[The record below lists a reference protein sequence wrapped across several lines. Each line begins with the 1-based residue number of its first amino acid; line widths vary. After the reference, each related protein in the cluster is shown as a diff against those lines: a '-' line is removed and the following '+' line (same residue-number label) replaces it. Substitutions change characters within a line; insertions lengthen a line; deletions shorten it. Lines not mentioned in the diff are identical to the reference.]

1 MARELIDRI
10 CGLATRPCSLGTAD
24 RAEAVIAF
32 EDTMAVA
39 LAGWREPVAEA
50 ARALCAGG
58 SAPLVDGS
66 SASSAEHAAFVHA
79 VAGHAL
85 DYDDVHLVSVT
96 HPSVVIVPALL
107 AVAAR
112 SPDLAKRVL
121 PAFAVGVAVNIAL
134 GRALGFSHYD
144 KGWHATSTIGPI
156 AGAAALAHLLGLD
169 DTRTRHAVALAAA
182 QCGGLQRNFGA
193 MAKPVQA
200 GNAAAA
206 AVRAALLAERGV
218 TGDDDVFGPRGY
230 FALYGG
236 PVPGE
241 DPASVAVEIDM
252 RSLSRKLYPCCYIT
266 HRLIAAALDARRQL
280 PGGAVPASARI
291 DVRVPYGMMRPLHVT
306 DPRSGLEGK
315 FCAAYTIATAL
326 HQGSVGL
333 ADFEDAAV
341 RRPAIRALME
351 KTTVTEEEL
360 KGEMPIGVDHGEVV
374 LEIGS
379 AAKATVTAYPGSP
392 ARPASE
398 AEMTA
403 KLEDCLAFYNRGA
416 AAKLSLRGFRDWL
429 HPRIGLGDRAA

>member
-1 MARELIDRI
+1 
-10 CGLATRPCSLGTAD
+10 T
-24 RAEAVIAF
+24 
-32 EDTMAVA
+32 
-39 LAGWREPVAEA
+39 
-50 ARALCAGG
+50 
-58 SAPLVDGS
+58 
-66 SASSAEHAAFVHA
+66 
-79 VAGHAL
+79 
-85 DYDDVHLVSVT
+85 VT
-96 HPSVVIVPALL
+96 V
-107 AVAAR
+107 
-112 SPDLAKRVL
+112 
-121 PAFAVGVAVNIAL
+121 

-218 TGDDDVFGPRGY
+218 TGDDDIFGPRGY

-241 DPASVAVEIDM
+241 DPASVAIEIDM

-306 DPRSGLEGK
+306 DPRSG
-315 FCAAYTIATAL
+315 
-326 HQGSVGL
+326 
-333 ADFEDAAV
+333 
-341 RRPAIRALME
+341 
-351 KTTVTEEEL
+351 
-360 KGEMPIGVDHGEVV
+360 
-374 LEIGS
+374 
-379 AAKATVTAYPGSP
+379 
-392 ARPASE
+392 
-398 AEMTA
+398 
-403 KLEDCLAFYNRGA
+403 
-416 AAKLSLRGFRDWL
+416 
-429 HPRIGLGDRAA
+429 